1 MKILMAL
8 GGNALLQRGQPLE
21 ADIQMK
27 NSIHAAK
34 ILKGIAKKHQ
44 IVLCHGNGPQVG
56 LLSLISHSYKD
67 TAPYPLDVL
76 VAETQGMI
84 GYMLQNAL
92 FNEGVVNVVT
102 LLTQVK
108 VDTKDPAFLTPTKP
122 IGPVYDKE
130 TALKL
135 AHEKGWEIAPDGK
148 YYRRVVPSPLPK
160 DIVEFKAAQK
170 LIDAGY
176 LVIFC
181 GGGGIPVAEDEKTGF
196 LVGQE
201 AVIDK
206 DRASSL
212 AAQELQMDMF
222 IILTDVDAIYVD
234 WGTKNQKA
242 IKAISPAE
250 LKKMNFASGSM
261 GPKVEA
267 ACDFVIKTGKAAV
280 IGDLF
285 QGDALLHGTS
295 GTLIK
300 NDVSGIIYY

>member
-1 MKILMAL
+1 MKILLAL
-8 GGNALLQRGQPLE
+8 GGNALLQRGQPQE

-27 NSIHAAK
+27 NIVHAAK
-34 ILKGIAKKHQ
+34 KLKMIAKHHQ

-56 LLSLISHSYKD
+56 LLALQSHAYKEVS
-67 TAPYPLDVL
+67 PYPLDVL

-92 FNEGVVNVVT
+92 YNEGITNVVT
-102 LLTQVK
+102 LLTQVR
-108 VDTKDPAFLTPTKP
+108 VDLNDPAFTTPTKP

-148 YYRRVVPSPLPK
+148 YYRRVVASPLPK

-170 LIDAGY
+170 LIEAGY

-181 GGGGIPVAEDEKTGF
+181 GGGGIPVVEEESGF
-196 LVGQE
+196 LVGKE

-206 DRASSL
+206 DRAASL
-212 AAQELQMDMF
+212 GAIELKMDMF

-234 WGTKNQKA
+234 WGTKKQRA
-242 IKAISPAE
+242 IKAISPME
-250 LKKMNFASGSM
+250 LKKMDFARGSM
-261 GPKVEA
+261 GPKVQA
-267 ACDFVIKTGKAAV
+267 ACDFVLKTHKTAV

-285 QGDALLHGTS
+285 QGDALLNGTS
-295 GTLIK
+295 GTMIK
-300 NDVSGIIYY
+300 NDVKETIYY

>member
-1 MKILMAL
+1 MAL
-8 GGNALLQRGQPLE
+8 GGNALLQRGQPMDAE
-21 ADIQMK
+21 IQMK
-27 NSIHAAK
+27 NVVHAAK
-34 ILKGIAKKHQ
+34 ILKGIAKKNH

-56 LLSLISHSYKD
+56 LLSLISNAYKD
-67 TAPYPLDVL
+67 AAPYPLDVL
-76 VAETQGMI
+76 VAESQGMI

-92 FNEGVVNVVT
+92 FNEGVTNVVT

-108 VDTKDPAFLTPTKP
+108 VDSKDPAFQTPTKP

-148 YYRRVVPSPLPK
+148 YYRRVVASPVPK

-170 LIDAGY
+170 LIEAGY

-181 GGGGIPVAEDEKTGF
+181 GGGGIPVVEDEKTGF
-196 LVGQE
+196 LVGKE

-212 AAQELQMDMF
+212 AALELKMDMF
-222 IILTDVDAIYVD
+222 IILTDVDAIYID

-242 IKAISPAE
+242 IKAISPNE
-250 LKKMNFASGSM
+250 LKNMDFARGSM

-267 ACDFVIKTGKAAV
+267 ACDFVQKSGKTAV

-285 QGDALLHGTS
+285 QGDALLNGTS
-295 GTLIK
+295 GTMIRNDIK
-300 NDVSGIIYY
+300 GIQYY

>member
-1 MKILMAL
+1 MKVLMAL

-21 ADIQMK
+21 AEIQMK
-27 NSIHAAK
+27 NVLHAAK
-34 ILKGIAKKHQ
+34 MIKMISKHHQ
-44 IVLCHGNGPQVG
+44 VVLCHGNGPQVG
-56 LLSLISHSYKD
+56 LLALMSNAYKD
-67 TAPYPLDVL
+67 VAPYPLDVL

-92 FNEGVVNVVT
+92 YNEGIANVVT
-102 LLTQVK
+102 LVTQVL
-108 VDTKDPAFLTPTKP
+108 VDAKDNAFSTPTKP

-148 YYRRVVPSPLPK
+148 FYRRVVASPLPK
-160 DIVEFKAAQK
+160 EIVEFKAAQK

-176 LVIFC
+176 LVIFG
-181 GGGGIPVAEDEKTGF
+181 GGGGIPVVVDENGF
-196 LVGQE
+196 LTGKE

-206 DRASSL
+206 DRAASL
-212 AAQELQMDMF
+212 GAIELKMDMF
-222 IILTDVDAIYVD
+222 VILTDVDAIYVD

-242 IKAISPAE
+242 IKAISPME
-250 LKKMNFASGSM
+250 LTKMDFAKGSM

-267 ACDFVIKTGKAAV
+267 ACNFVLKTNKTAV

-285 QGDALLHGTS
+285 QGEALFNGAS
-295 GTLIK
+295 GTMIK
-300 NDVSGIIYY
+300 NDVKGIIYY

>member
-21 ADIQMK
+21 ADVQMK
-27 NSIHAAK
+27 NVVRAAK
-34 ILKGIAKKHQ
+34 VIREISKHHQ

-56 LLSLISHSYKD
+56 LLSLMSNVYKD
-67 TAPYPLDVL
+67 VTPYPLDVL

-92 FNEGVVNVVT
+92 YNEGITNVVT

-108 VDTKDPAFLTPTKP
+108 VDSNDPAFDTPTKP
-122 IGPVYDKE
+122 IGPVYDKD
-130 TALKL
+130 TALRL
-135 AHEKGWEIAPDGK
+135 AKEKGWEIAPDGK
-148 YYRRVVPSPLPK
+148 YYRRIVASPAPI
-160 DIVEFKAAQK
+160 DIVEFKAAMK

-181 GGGGIPVAEDEKTGF
+181 GGGGIPVAEDAKTGF
-196 LVGQE
+196 LVGKE

-206 DRASSL
+206 DRASAL
-212 AAQELQMDMF
+212 AAIELKMDF
-222 IILTDVDAIYVD
+222 FLILTDIDAIYLD
-234 WGTKNQKA
+234 WGTKHQKA
-242 IKAISPAE
+242 IKAISPTE
-250 LKKMNFASGSM
+250 LKRLNFAKGSM

-267 ACDFVIKTGKAAV
+267 ACEFVLKTNKTAV

-285 QGDALLHGTS
+285 QGEGLLNGTS

-300 NDVSGIIYY
+300 NDVKETLYY

>member
-1 MKILMAL
+1 MKVLMAL
-8 GGNALLQRGQPLE
+8 GGNALLQRGQPLQ
-21 ADIQMK
+21 ADLQMK
-27 NSIHAAK
+27 NVNHAAK
-34 ILKGIAKKHQ
+34 VIKTIAKHHQ

-56 LLSLISHSYKD
+56 LLALMANAYKD
-67 TAPYPLDVL
+67 VAPYPLDVL

-92 FNEGVVNVVT
+92 YNEGITNVVT
-102 LLTQVK
+102 LLTQVL
-108 VDTKDPAFLTPTKP
+108 VDTKDPAFSTPTKP

-148 YYRRVVPSPLPK
+148 YYRRVVPSPAPK

-170 LIDAGY
+170 LIDAGF

-181 GGGGIPVAEDEKTGF
+181 GGGGIPVVEEEKSGF
-196 LVGQE
+196 LIGKE

-206 DRASSL
+206 DRASAL
-212 AAQELQMDMF
+212 AAQELKMDMF
-222 IILTDVDAIYVD
+222 VILTDVDAIYVD

-242 IKAISPAE
+242 IKAISPSE
-250 LKKMNFASGSM
+250 LKKMDFARGSM

-267 ACDFVIKTGKAAV
+267 ACHFVSETNKTAI

-285 QGDALLHGTS
+285 QGEGLLNGTS
-295 GTLIK
+295 GTIIK
-300 NDVSGIIYY
+300 IDVKGSLYY

>member
-1 MKILMAL
+1 MKVLLAL
-8 GGNALLQRGQPLE
+8 GGNALLQRGQPLD
-21 ADIQMK
+21 ADIQIK
-27 NSIHAAK
+27 NIIHAAK
-34 ILKGIAKKHQ
+34 VLKMIAKHHQ
-44 IVLCHGNGPQVG
+44 VVLCHGNGPQVG
-56 LLSLISHSYKD
+56 LLALMANAYKD
-67 TAPYPLDVL
+67 VSPYPLDVL

-92 FNEGVVNVVT
+92 YNEGVTNVVT
-102 LLTQVK
+102 LLTQVL

-160 DIVEFKAAQK
+160 DIVEFKAARH
-170 LIDAGY
+170 LIDAGF

-181 GGGGIPVAEDEKTGF
+181 GGGGIPVVEDEKSGF
-196 LVGQE
+196 LIGKE

-212 AAQELQMDMF
+212 AALELKMDMF
-222 IILTDVDAIYVD
+222 VILTDVDAIYVD

-250 LKKMNFASGSM
+250 LLKLDFARGSM

-267 ACDFVIKTGKAAV
+267 ACNFVLNSNKTAV

-285 QGDALLHGTS
+285 QGDALFNGTS
-295 GTLIK
+295 GTMVK
-300 NDVSGIIYY
+300 NDVKGIVYY

>member
-21 ADIQMK
+21 ADVQMK
-27 NSIHAAK
+27 NVVRAAK
-34 ILKGIAKKHQ
+34 VIREISKHHQ

-56 LLSLISHSYKD
+56 LLSLMSNVYKD
-67 TAPYPLDVL
+67 VTPYPLDVL

-92 FNEGVVNVVT
+92 YNEGITNVVT

-108 VDTKDPAFLTPTKP
+108 VDSNDPAFETPTKP
-122 IGPVYDKE
+122 IGPVYDKD
-130 TALKL
+130 TALRL
-135 AHEKGWEIAPDGK
+135 AKEKGWEIAPDGK
-148 YYRRVVPSPLPK
+148 YYRRIVASPAPI
-160 DIVEFKAAQK
+160 DIVEFKAAMK

-181 GGGGIPVAEDEKTGF
+181 GGGGIPVAEDAKTGF
-196 LVGQE
+196 LVGKE

-206 DRASSL
+206 DRASAL
-212 AAQELQMDMF
+212 AAIELKMDF
-222 IILTDVDAIYVD
+222 FLILTDIDAIYLD
-234 WGTKNQKA
+234 WGTKHQKA
-242 IKAISPAE
+242 IKAISPTE
-250 LKKMNFASGSM
+250 LKRLNFAKGSM

-267 ACDFVIKTGKAAV
+267 ACEFVLKTNKTAV

-285 QGDALLHGTS
+285 QGEGLLNGTS

-300 NDVSGIIYY
+300 NDVKETLYY

>member
-1 MKILMAL
+1 MKVLMAL
-8 GGNALLQRGQPLE
+8 GGNALLQRGQPLDAE
-21 ADIQMK
+21 IQMK
-27 NSIHAAK
+27 NVSHAAK

-56 LLSLISHSYKD
+56 LLSLISNAYKD
-67 TAPYPLDVL
+67 VTPYPLDVL

-92 FNEGVVNVVT
+92 FNEGITNVVT

-108 VDTKDPAFLTPTKP
+108 VDPNDPAFLTPTKP
-122 IGPVYDKE
+122 VGPVYDKE

-148 YYRRVVPSPLPK
+148 YYRRVVASPLPK

-196 LVGQE
+196 LVGRE

-206 DRASSL
+206 DRASAL
-212 AAQELQMDMF
+212 AAIELKMDMF

-242 IKAISPAE
+242 IQAISPAE
-250 LKKMNFASGSM
+250 LKKMDFARGSM

-267 ACDFVIKTGKAAV
+267 ACDFVVKTGKTAI

-285 QGDALLHGTS
+285 QGEGLLNGTS
-295 GTLIK
+295 GTMVK
-300 NDVSGIIYY
+300 NDVKGIIYY

>member
-8 GGNALLQRGQPLE
+8 GGNALQQRGQPLE
-21 ADIQMK
+21 ADLQMK
-27 NSIHAAK
+27 NVIHAAK
-34 ILKGIAKKHQ
+34 VIRQIAKHHQ

-56 LLSLISHSYKD
+56 LLALMGNNFKD
-67 TAPYPLDVL
+67 VSPYPLDVL

-92 FNEGVVNVVT
+92 YNEGITNVVT
-102 LLTQVK
+102 LVTQVL
-108 VDTKDPAFLTPTKP
+108 VDQNDPAFSTPTKP

-148 YYRRVVPSPLPK
+148 YYRRVVPSPVPK
-160 DIVEFKAAQK
+160 KIVEFAAAQR
-170 LIDAGY
+170 LIDSGY

-181 GGGGIPVAEDEKTGF
+181 GGGGVPVVEDEKSGF
-196 LVGQE
+196 LVGKE

-206 DRASSL
+206 DRASAI
-212 AAQELQMDMF
+212 AAEDLTMDMF
-222 IILTDVDAIYVD
+222 VILTDIDAIYVD

-242 IKAISPAE
+242 IRAISPVE
-250 LKKMNFASGSM
+250 LKKMDFAKGSM

-267 ACDFVIKTGKAAV
+267 ACHFVEKTGKIAV

-285 QGDALLHGTS
+285 QGEALFSNTS
-295 GTLIK
+295 GTMIK
-300 NDVSGIIYY
+300 NDVKKTIYY

>member
-1 MKILMAL
+1 MKVLMAL

-21 ADIQMK
+21 AEIQMK
-27 NSIHAAK
+27 NVIHAAK
-34 ILKGIAKKHQ
+34 ILKGIAKHHQ
-44 IVLCHGNGPQVG
+44 VVLCHGNGPQVG
-56 LLSLISHSYKD
+56 LLSLISNSYKD
-67 TAPYPLDVL
+67 VNPYPLDVL

-92 FNEGVVNVVT
+92 YNEGLTNVVT
-102 LLTQVK
+102 LVTTVK
-108 VDTKDPAFLTPTKP
+108 VDTKDPAFNTPTKP

-148 YYRRVVPSPLPK
+148 YYRRVVASPIPK
-160 DIVEFKAAQK
+160 EIIEFKAAQK

-181 GGGGIPVAEDEKTGF
+181 GGGGIPVAEDEKSGF
-196 LVGQE
+196 LVGKE

-212 AAQELQMDMF
+212 GAQELKMDMF
-222 IILTDVDAIYVD
+222 IILTDVDAIYVE

-242 IKAISPAE
+242 IKAISPSE
-250 LKKMNFASGSM
+250 LKKMDFARGSM

-267 ACDFVIKTGKAAV
+267 ACDFVMKTGKTAV

-285 QGDALLHGTS
+285 QGDALLNGTS
-295 GTLIK
+295 GTMVR
-300 NDVSGIIYY
+300 NDVKGIIYY

>member
-1 MKILMAL
+1 MKVLMAL

-21 ADIQMK
+21 AEIQAK
-27 NSIHAAK
+27 NIMHAAK
-34 ILKGIAKKHQ
+34 IIKAISRHHQ
-44 IVLCHGNGPQVG
+44 VVLCHGNGPQVG
-56 LLSLISHSYKD
+56 LLSLMSNAYKD
-67 TAPYPLDVL
+67 VTPYPLEVL

-84 GYMLQNAL
+84 GYMMQNAL
-92 FNEGVVNVVT
+92 YNEGIEKVVT
-102 LLTQVK
+102 LVTQVK
-108 VDTKDPAFLTPTKP
+108 VDANDPAFTTPTKP

-148 YYRRVVPSPLPK
+148 YYRRIVASPDPK
-160 DIVEFKAAQK
+160 DIVEFNAAET
-170 LIDAGY
+170 LIAAGF

-196 LVGQE
+196 LVGRE

-206 DRASSL
+206 DRASAV
-212 AAQELQMDMF
+212 AAMKLKMDMF
-222 IILTDVDAIYVD
+222 IILTDVDAIYVN

-242 IKAISPAE
+242 IKAISPVE
-250 LKKMNFASGSM
+250 LRKMDFAKGSM

-267 ACDFVIKTGKAAV
+267 ACNFVLKTNKTAV

-285 QGDALLHGTS
+285 QGDALFNGNS
-295 GTLIK
+295 GTLVK
-300 NDVSGIIYY
+300 NDVKETIYY

>member
-21 ADIQMK
+21 ADVQMK
-27 NSIHAAK
+27 NVVRAAK
-34 ILKGIAKKHQ
+34 VIREISKHHQ

-56 LLSLISHSYKD
+56 LLSLMSNVYKD
-67 TAPYPLDVL
+67 VTPYPLDVL

-92 FNEGVVNVVT
+92 YNEGITNVVT

-108 VDTKDPAFLTPTKP
+108 VDSNDPAFDTPTKP
-122 IGPVYDKE
+122 IGPVYDKD
-130 TALKL
+130 TALRL
-135 AHEKGWEIAPDGK
+135 AKEKGWEIAPDGK
-148 YYRRVVPSPLPK
+148 YYRRIVASPAPI
-160 DIVEFKAAQK
+160 DIVEFKAALK

-181 GGGGIPVAEDEKTGF
+181 GGGGIPVAEDAKTGF
-196 LVGQE
+196 LVGKE

-206 DRASSL
+206 DRASAL
-212 AAQELQMDMF
+212 AAIELKMDF
-222 IILTDVDAIYVD
+222 FLILTDIDAIYLD
-234 WGTKNQKA
+234 WGTKHQKA
-242 IKAISPAE
+242 IKAISPTE
-250 LKKMNFASGSM
+250 LKRLNFAKGSM

-267 ACDFVIKTGKAAV
+267 ACEFVLKTNKTAV

-285 QGDALLHGTS
+285 QGEGLLNGTS
-295 GTLIK
+295 GTLVK
-300 NDVSGIIYY
+300 NDLKETLYY